1 MKKLF
6 FCLIALLTL
15 SGAGNKLGA
24 QTPYIGGSLTAYYVN
39 SFALSATVSGGYEF
53 NDSWAVGGSL
63 GLDIAPSLAPQ
74 ISLYARWTPWH
85 NDVLFV
91 DVKLRTE
98 GYFSG
103 KFHFVSADAGLVGS
117 LRFRASNHVD
127 IFADVVNLGARIYRG
142 GDVLPM
148 IGMFTDTARMGVLY
162 RF

>member
-39 SFALSATVSGGYEF
+39 SFALSASVLGGYEF
-53 NDSWAVGGSL
+53 NDTWAVGGGL
-63 GLDIAPSLAPQ
+63 GFDIAPSQAGQ
-74 ISLYARWTPWH
+74 IALYARWTPWH
-85 NDVLFV
+85 NDFIFM

-98 GYFSG
+98 SYFFSDIR
-103 KFHFVSADAGLVGS
+103 FICADAGLVGS

-127 IFADVVNLGARIYRG
+127 IFADIANLGARIYRG
-142 GDVLPM
+142 WDVMPM